1 MNFCS
6 SSPFTTSSF
15 GNDTVVQWT
24 TPNFRE
30 TASLPDSFFA
40 GFIICERP
48 KKETTQCHRKFPYL
62 FPGEDHMKS
71 LQAFLSLISFF
82 MTCFLCCLFELLWL
96 HYLWGIAGVLGKCLL
111 SLDWG
116 WGQSAS
122 SHVDRQLV
130 FQPVFPWESLF
141 PSQKS
146 SAFTGGAKEFICQ
159 PHSSS
164 QMLAGLLGICNLD
177 CLGGK
182 CGEWAC
188 FDVLQG
194 MLRSA
199 FPPPSI
205 SAMYLR
211 SFLFCYH
218 GLLLFHSTMGYCY
231 STVC

>member
-1 MNFCS
+1 MAAPSRIFCS

-30 TASLPDSFFA
+30 TASLPDSF
-40 GFIICERP
+40 ICRIYYLWKV
-48 KKETTQCHRKFPYL
+48 KKKRQLSAIGSFLIFSLVRTIWSLSRAV
-62 FPGEDHMKS
+62 

-96 HYLWGIAGVLGKCLL
+96 HYLWGIAGVLGKRLL

-116 WGQSAS
+116 WGQPAL

-164 QMLAGLLGICNLD
+164 QMLAGLLGFCNLD

-188 FDVLQG
+188 SDVLQG

-205 SAMYLR
+205 SAMY
-211 SFLFCYH
+211 
-218 GLLLFHSTMGYCY
+218 
-231 STVC
+231 